1 MSSLWQVNFRFHISM
16 CSTNGIAHYEIICW
30 HMDSYCII
38 LVIYT
43 RINYTAQHQTY
54 PNIETILYIMKPYV
68 DMWNYTKQYKS
79 YVDIWNHRSQYIQY
93 ADIWNNI
100 EVNEAICQNEIILRN
115 ANQNSGQK
123 HMRLYFA
130 LWNNMSTYETILHN
144 IKHTGSISRYTK
156 SYY

>member
-68 DMWNYTKQYKS
+68 DMWNYTMQYKS
-79 YVDIWNHRSQYIQY
+79 YVDIWNHSSQYIQY

-100 EVNEAICQNEIILRN
+100 EVNEAICQNMKSSCATPTRIQAKNIRD
-115 ANQNSGQK
+115 
-123 HMRLYFA
+123 Y
-130 LWNNMSTYETILHN
+130 ILHCETTCRHMKPFCT
-144 IKHTGSISRYTK
+144 I
-156 SYY
+156 